1 MAPQL
6 LNVPLMNIK
15 IIERYTVTSM
25 SEGSRILTQDFDKI
39 LTLTLVCRREKQNNG
54 LKHAKKKDDCSLQYE
69 QHAHRQTLTNL

>member
-25 SEGSRILTQDFDKI
+25 SEGSRILTEDFDKI
-39 LTLTLVCRREKQNNG
+39 LTLALAENELKFVGEKSKTVG
-54 LKHAKKKDDCSLQYE
+54 
-69 QHAHRQTLTNL
+69 

>member
-25 SEGSRILTQDFDKI
+25 SEGSRILTEDFDKI
-39 LTLTLVCRREKQNNG
+39 LTLALAENELKFVGEKSKTMG
-54 LKHAKKKDDCSLQYE
+54 
-69 QHAHRQTLTNL
+69 

>member
-39 LTLTLVCRREKQNNG
+39 LTLALAENKLKFVGEKSKTMG
-54 LKHAKKKDDCSLQYE
+54 
-69 QHAHRQTLTNL
+69 

>member
-25 SEGSRILTQDFDKI
+25 SEGSRILTEDFDKI
-39 LTLTLVCRREKQNNG
+39 LTLALAENELKFVGEKS
-54 LKHAKKKDDCSLQYE
+54 KTMD
-69 QHAHRQTLTNL
+69 

>member
-25 SEGSRILTQDFDKI
+25 SEGSRILTEDFDKI
-39 LTLTLVCRREKQNNG
+39 LTLALAENELEFVGEKSKTMG
-54 LKHAKKKDDCSLQYE
+54 
-69 QHAHRQTLTNL
+69 

>member
-25 SEGSRILTQDFDKI
+25 SEGSRILTEDFDKI
-39 LTLTLVCRREKQNNG
+39 LTLALAENE
-54 LKHAKKKDDCSLQYE
+54 LKFVGKKSK
-69 QHAHRQTLTNL
+69 TMG

>member
-25 SEGSRILTQDFDKI
+25 SEGSKILTEDFDKI
-39 LTLTLVCRREKQNNG
+39 LTLALAENELKFVGEKSKTMG
-54 LKHAKKKDDCSLQYE
+54 
-69 QHAHRQTLTNL
+69 

>member
-25 SEGSRILTQDFDKI
+25 SEGSTILTEDFDKI
-39 LTLTLVCRREKQNNG
+39 LTLALAENELKFVGEKSKTMG
-54 LKHAKKKDDCSLQYE
+54 
-69 QHAHRQTLTNL
+69 